1 MLQSVEESL
10 KEKKRNID
18 NVEHLAVKIV
28 GTNEGH
34 VQQTV
39 NRLHSEWTALE
50 SKVWWVQL

>member
-50 SKVWWVQL
+50 SKVW